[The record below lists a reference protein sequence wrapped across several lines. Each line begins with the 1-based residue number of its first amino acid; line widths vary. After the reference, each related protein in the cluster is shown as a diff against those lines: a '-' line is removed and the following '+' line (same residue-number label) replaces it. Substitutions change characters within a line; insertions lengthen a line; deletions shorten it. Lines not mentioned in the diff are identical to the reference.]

1 MSERTLAGKRV
12 VVVGASAGI
21 GRAFAVRAGKEGAEL
36 LLKHGADPKLGH
48 PCEAQNKCR
57 AEQ

>member
-1 MSERTLAGKRV
+1 
-12 VVVGASAGI
+12 
-21 GRAFAVRAGKEGAEL
+21 L